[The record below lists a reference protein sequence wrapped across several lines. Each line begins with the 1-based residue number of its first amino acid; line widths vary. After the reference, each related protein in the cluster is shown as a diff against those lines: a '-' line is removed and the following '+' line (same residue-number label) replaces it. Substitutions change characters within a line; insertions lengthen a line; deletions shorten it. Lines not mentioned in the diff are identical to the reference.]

1 MCKETIKLIVIS
13 AILLITTII
22 IWRVIYVNTKREKG
36 FGEYSTK
43 LVGIT
48 FIVAMAL
55 IAYVYDSNNSS
66 MIFALLG
73 TLAGYF
79 LGYRKEN
86 KEKDEE

>member
-1 MCKETIKLIVIS
+1 MIG
-13 AILLITTII
+13 AICLITIV
-22 IWRVIYVNTKREKG
+22 VIVAITYVNINKKSAW
-36 FGEYSTK
+36 GEYSTK

-55 IAYVYDSNNSS
+55 IAYVYESTNSS

-73 TLAGYF
+73 TLARYF

-86 KEKDEE
+86 KEKDDE